1 MCVQE
6 HVRVSLSR
14 VFTNIPVPSNLIEMS
29 FNEFHPNSKPLFVMT
44 FLDIPSLLDL
54 ISTAS
59 NLRSDTGLRSWLAS
73 LNSDSR
79 DFAFV
84 KRKKTLHLRKIFLQM
99 INRQY
104 LCAFYGRTL
113 IFSFNLHIILLV
125 KHGCYDQN
133 LLINVLITL
142 H

>member
-1 MCVQE
+1 MQIASSQFILHVHCVCVP
-6 HVRVSLSR
+6 VRVSVSR

-29 FNEFHPNSKPLFVMT
+29 FNEFYPNSKPLFVMA

-73 LNSDSR
+73 RNSDSR

-84 KRKKTLHLRKIFLQM
+84 KE
-99 INRQY
+99 
-104 LCAFYGRTL
+104 
-113 IFSFNLHIILLV
+113 
-125 KHGCYDQN
+125 
-133 LLINVLITL
+133 
-142 H
+142 